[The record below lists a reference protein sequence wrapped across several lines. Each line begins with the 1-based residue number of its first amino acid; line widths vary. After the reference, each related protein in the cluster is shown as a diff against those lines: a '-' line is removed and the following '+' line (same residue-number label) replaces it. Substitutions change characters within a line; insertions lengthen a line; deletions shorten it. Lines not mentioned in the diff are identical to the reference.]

1 MRHVYSVLFLLLGHC
16 LSSTTGFGISSRK
29 LIPSGAVKAVR
40 PVAAVIAAKLVATI
54 PRGGGRAIA
63 VAAMSRINAITH
75 VSSVLGI
82 LNGIMYLFFTDRLEN
97 IYSGFVTEPGS
108 QPRFVHRGVGAIA
121 LGQGLSMHFALI
133 RKASPLTAIGVA
145 LLPRLLLSYYLTLIG
160 EKRSYVGNFL
170 KTNTALMTWV
180 CLSVFLG
187 VGNPPVAA
195 KVFTTF
201 AVVKGLYL
209 SLAPVSAAKRF
220 FETDVSDNA
229 VERVHFQALGE
240 HLSYS
245 AVYMAALAHGVPP
258 VTAAGV
264 AAAVWA
270 STLAFLHF
278 DRGYGDI
285 LPNRNAERAY
295 FGAALALAFGFLWP
309 AAQ

>member
-1 MRHVYSVLFLLLGHC
+1 MPL
-16 LSSTTGFGISSRK
+16 
-29 LIPSGAVKAVR
+29 AVKAAK
-40 PVAAVIAAKLVATI
+40 PKAIAAKLVGTI
-54 PRGGGRAIA
+54 PRGGGGAA
-63 VAAMSRINAITH
+63 VAAVSRINAITH

-82 LNGIMYLFFTDRLEN
+82 LNGIMYLFFTDRLEK
-97 IYSGFVTEPGS
+97 IYGYVTEPGS

-180 CLSVFLG
+180 CLSVFIG

-201 AVVKGLYL
+201 AVFKGAYL

-220 FETDVSDNA
+220 FETDVSNNA

-240 HLSYS
+240 HLAYS
-245 AVYMAALAHGVPP
+245 AVYMASLAYGVSPA
-258 VTAAGV
+258 TAAGV

-270 STLAFLHF
+270 SMLAGLHF

-295 FGAALALAFGFLWP
+295 FGAALALALGFLWP
-309 AAQ
+309 AAK